1 MKEQTND
8 AVKMEFL
15 LTLNDNIVV
24 QRYFNVK
31 GYNSKARRSLE
42 VPMLLNEVTK
52 LINQVLV
59 TKTMVYMMDNM
70 DQIMVEP
77 EILETS
83 NTDENEFFNVYVKIG
98 EETICH
104 RILDAK
110 LYPPKVRYTVD
121 IRPELKSILR
131 ALTDI
136 FSSENLTHN
145 YLNYSLI

>member
-1 MKEQTND
+1 MKEQNND

-31 GYNSKARRSLE
+31 GYNPNARKSLE
-42 VPMLLNEVTK
+42 VPSLLNEVAK
-52 LINQVLV
+52 LVDYSLK
-59 TKTMVYMMDNM
+59 TKTMIYMMDNM
-70 DQIMVEP
+70 DQIMTEP

-83 NTDENEFFNVYVKIG
+83 NTDGPELFHLYIKIG
-98 EETICH
+98 EETICQ
-104 RILDAK
+104 RIVDAK

-121 IRPELKSILR
+121 IRPELKNILR

-136 FSSENLTHN
+136 FSSENLTHQ
-145 YLNYSLI
+145 YLNYQLI

>member
-8 AVKMEFL
+8 VVKMEFL

-42 VPMLLNEVTK
+42 VPLLLNEVTK

-83 NTDENEFFNVYVKIG
+83 NTDENEFFNVYVKVG
-98 EETICH
+98 EETICN